1 MRRDNQKRFVNEDI
15 IIVLSTKLVSSIK
28 LLLRV

>member
-1 MRRDNQKRFVNEDI
+1 MRRDNQKRFENEDI